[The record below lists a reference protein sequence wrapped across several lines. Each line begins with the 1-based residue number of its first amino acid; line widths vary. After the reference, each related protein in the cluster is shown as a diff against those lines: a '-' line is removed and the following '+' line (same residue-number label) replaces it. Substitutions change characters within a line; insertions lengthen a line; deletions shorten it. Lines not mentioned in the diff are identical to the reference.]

1 MLFNWTQLIDKS
13 RDYLGLGDLEKPTM
27 DGGVLN
33 IHIGD
38 VFSPDAAISGGYAG
52 KDLCACKKSNIHL
65 VLLWDMLP
73 RSCRLDIMVMDPCYH
88 LLMIEF

>member
-1 MLFNWTQLIDKS
+1 
-13 RDYLGLGDLEKPTM
+13 M

-65 VLLWDMLP
+65 VLL
-73 RSCRLDIMVMDPCYH
+73 
-88 LLMIEF
+88 